1 MTKAKQIRRKI
12 EELPIGQPFCAAS
25 FLDLAER
32 SNIDKTLSRLV
43 KAGVIMRATRGVFVR
58 PKQSRFGVVPP
69 EISKIAVF
77 KTNGQPVAQHGAEA
91 LRQLG
96 LSTQVP
102 VKPVFYTTARSRTF
116 QTGKTIVR
124 LQQVSPRKM
133 AHAGTNV
140 GTALSALW
148 YLGKGRVNST
158 VLESIRAKLT
168 TEEYSTLKSTV
179 PQMPGWM
186 AQALRQYEMSTPH
199 A

>member
-1 MTKAKQIRRKI
+1 MTIAKLIRRKI
-12 EELPIGQPFCAAS
+12 EELPIGQPFRAAS
-25 FLDLAER
+25 FLDMAER
-32 SNIDKTLSRLV
+32 SNVDKTLSRLV

-69 EISKIAVF
+69 EISKIAVL
-77 KTNGQPVAQHGAEA
+77 KAHGEPVAQHGAEA

-116 QTGKTIVR
+116 QSGKTVVR

-148 YLGKGRVNST
+148 YLGKGRVGSKVFET
-158 VLESIRAKLT
+158 IRSKLT
-168 TEEYSTLKSTV
+168 AEEYSTLKASV

-186 AQALRQYEMSTPH
+186 AQALRHYEISTPH